1 MHFILGIIKE
11 MIDVHQ
17 PTQSAYYMIS
27 NTITFNFWK
36 KALKFP
42 KVKAEISS
50 FERVPVDIGHISG
63 WNYLHLYRYAFPDSV
78 EKFYR
83 FQQGLF
89 QNLKFVPWP
98 LDIILSFFKHEHVN
112 NAFYLFFPSKYLYNY
127 FEFTLRFWQCNAGQV
142 LNQYVPSSNLH

>member
-36 KALKFP
+36 KALKFL

-50 FERVPVDIGHISG
+50 FERVPIDFGHISD
-63 WNYLHLYRYAFPDSV
+63 WNYLHFPDSV
-78 EKFYR
+78 EKIYW
-83 FQQGLF
+83 FQQTPF
-89 QNLKFVPWP
+89 QNPKILLWP
-98 LDIILSFFKHEHVN
+98 FETLVSFFKK
-112 NAFYLFFPSKYLYNY
+112 L
-127 FEFTLRFWQCNAGQV
+127 TC
-142 LNQYVPSSNLH
+142 

>member
-63 WNYLHLYRYAFPDSV
+63 WNYLHFPDSV
-78 EKFYR
+78 EKIYW
-83 FQQGLF
+83 FQ
-89 QNLKFVPWP
+89 KFCFDPWK
-98 LDIILSFFKHEHVN
+98 L
-112 NAFYLFFPSKYLYNY
+112 
-127 FEFTLRFWQCNAGQV
+127 
-142 LNQYVPSSNLH
+142 